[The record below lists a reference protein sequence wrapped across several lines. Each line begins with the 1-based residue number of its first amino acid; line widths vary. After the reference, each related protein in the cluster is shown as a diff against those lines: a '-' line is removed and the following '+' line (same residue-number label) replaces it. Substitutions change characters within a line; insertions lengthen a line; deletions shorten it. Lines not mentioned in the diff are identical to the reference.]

1 MILYPLYLINIKE
14 VDVLVLSDHR
24 NINCGA
30 IYKIAQDHSS
40 QEVMRVARLAQS
52 EEEKYINAHCDL
64 RTFASFVQNDP
75 STPQKDR
82 VNKQAAFTVASLLV
96 HGINDSSLMC
106 GTEIDPETLK
116 VRYWL
121 VIQGFTGEIRVRLK
135 KYRGSKV

>member
-1 MILYPLYLINIKE
+1 MIFYPLYLINISE
-14 VDVLVLSDHR
+14 TNVLILSDHR
-24 NINCGA
+24 NIKCGS

-40 QEVMRVARLAQS
+40 QEVMRLALLAQS
-52 EEEKYINAHCDL
+52 EEEKYINAHWDL
-64 RTFASFVQNDP
+64 RTFANFVQNDP
-75 STPQKDR
+75 STPEKDR

-96 HGINDSSLMC
+96 HDIDDSSLTC
-106 GTEIDPETLK
+106 GMEIDPETLK